1 VRPLTCTDMSKP
13 TRIYLPADSAAL
25 ALGAEDLAEA
35 IAAEA
40 LRLGKSIE
48 IIRTGSRGMHWL
60 EPLVEIA
67 TPTGRIGYG
76 PVGVADVTGLFAVDW
91 LQAEK
96 HPLCIGK
103 VEEHEFL
110 RRQDRWTFARCGIVD
125 PLSWSDFI
133 AHGGGQGLAWARAQ
147 GAAATLAAVT
157 ASGLRGRGGAGFPA
171 GIKWRTV
178 HDTASDIKYVVC
190 NADEGDSGTFADR
203 MLMEGDP
210 FALLEGMAI
219 CALAVGARKGFIY
232 IRSEYPRA
240 ITVLEGALS
249 VAREHGLLRDCEI
262 ELRIGAGAYV
272 CGEETALLESLEGK
286 RGQVR
291 AKPPL
296 PAHHGLFGK
305 PTVVNNVLTLATVPA
320 LLTRGAEAYAA
331 LGSGKSRGTI
341 PIQLAGNIRHGG
353 LFEVPFGISLRELI
367 DEVGGGTATGRPVR
381 AVQVG
386 GPLGAYFPRALFD
399 TAFDYEAFT
408 AREGLV
414 GHGGIVV
421 FDDRVDMRRQA
432 RFAMEFCAAESCGKC
447 TPCRVGS
454 VRGME
459 VIDKIVSGRDIDE
472 NLVLLEDLCNTLR
485 LGSLCAL
492 GGFVPFPV
500 LSALRY
506 FPQDFRR

>member
-1 VRPLTCTDMSKP
+1 MSKP

-25 ALGAEDLAEA
+25 ALGADALVKA

-40 LRLGKSIE
+40 LRLGQSIE

-60 EPLVEIA
+60 EPLVEVA

-76 PVGVADVTGLFAVDW
+76 PVGVADVAGLFAADW
-91 LQAEK
+91 LHAGQHA
-96 HPLCIGK
+96 LCIGQ
-103 VEEHEFL
+103 VEAHEFL

-133 AHGGGQGLAWARAQ
+133 EHGGGQGLAWARAN
-147 GAAATLAAVT
+147 GPAATLAAVT

-178 HDTASDIKYVVC
+178 HDTSADIKYVVC

-210 FALLEGMAI
+210 FALLEGMAV

-240 ITVLEGALS
+240 ITVLEGALI
-249 VAREHGLLRDCEI
+249 VAREQGLLTDCDI

-296 PAHHGLFGK
+296 PAHRGLFGK

-320 LLTRGAEAYAA
+320 ILTRGAEAYAA

-367 DEVGGGTATGRPVR
+367 DEVGAGTASGRPVR

-386 GPLGAYFPRALFD
+386 GPLGAYFPRDFFD

-421 FDDRVDMRRQA
+421 FDDSVDMSRQA

-459 VIDKIVSGRDIDE
+459 VIDKILSGREVDE

-500 LSALRY
+500 LSALRH
-506 FPQDFRR
+506 FPQDFRRS